1 MASELLEMGIDKEDV
16 QFKVYSGFREERMRM
31 MGYMLYE
38 NMKVFPQHKAGFMLI
53 TKELKEKF
61 DFQDGDSDGFVNLPL
76 NIKGIEVSGLFTEAD
91 GFVKV
96 SLRSKGDFSVNKLS
110 RAFFNGGGHE
120 RAAGGKIYIPVSE
133 VESYFLSSLNEYRHT
148 IC

>member
-1 MASELLEMGIDKEDV
+1 M
-16 QFKVYSGFREERMRM
+16 
-31 MGYMLYE
+31 
-38 NMKVFPQHKAGFMLI
+38 
-53 TKELKEKF
+53 
-61 DFQDGDSDGFVNLPL
+61 
-76 NIKGIEVSGLFTEAD
+76 SGLFTEAD